1 MESARREQILSAY
14 HARIE
19 EFERAARKRERL
31 FGRIAI
37 AEFPDTPRS
46 LSERECEVLA
56 LIAEGY
62 TSKDIGERLYVA
74 EETVKSHVTNVLGY
88 LGARNRAHAVAIAF
102 RSGLLASV
110 DSAA

>member
-1 MESARREQILSAY
+1 MEAARREQILSAY
-14 HARIE
+14 RVRVRQFAETAR
-19 EFERAARKRERL
+19 RRERL

-37 AEFPDTPRS
+37 AEVPDTPRA

-62 TSKDIGERLYVA
+62 TSKDIGERLHVA

-88 LGARNRAHAVAIAF
+88 LGARNRAHAVVIAL
-102 RSGLLASV
+102 RRGLLVSV
-110 DSAA
+110 D